1 MKINNT
7 IRVIIIFIALAAA
20 PAAFCQDNKPV
31 QVTAAGGNPLPVV
44 VTNPSTNPMTVV
56 VSGHRWDYMMMPLPS
71 ATELT
76 AKGQQGWE
84 LVAVTGSGHLIFK
97 KPSGPQ

>member
-7 IRVIIIFIALAAA
+7 VRVIIIFIALAAA

-44 VTNPSTNPMTVV
+44 VTNPMTVV
-56 VSGHRWDYMMMPLPS
+56 VSGQRWDYMMMPLPS